1 MLRPELRN
9 LASQSPLGPESAWDE
24 ESLEQLSAEIE
35 AVSPPLAAE
44 EAAALLP
51 LLDRPYDDSI
61 YGLLWAVLHL
71 IESFGEAGRTRPA
84 PDSDAP
90 MAGPAPRSLAERT
103 GSLDVVAPHWCAP
116 TRRNGAWLCGQ
127 PLDADPPGRW
137 PRLPP
142 QVDAYLVPNT

>member
-1 MLRPELRN
+1 MLLLAGHANHAEDAMPRPEVRN

-24 ESLEQLSAEIE
+24 ESLEQLAADIE
-35 AVSPPLAAE
+35 AVSPPVTAE

-51 LLDRPYDDSI
+51 LLDRPHDDSI

-90 MAGPAPRSLAERT
+90 WLALLHDRWQNRQARST
-103 GSLDVVAPHWCAP
+103 
-116 TRRNGAWLCGQ
+116 
-127 PLDADPPGRW
+127 
-137 PRLPP
+137 
-142 QVDAYLVPNT
+142 